1 MDKQNRVFVYG
12 TLKKE
17 FPNHAHYMAS
27 AGFLG
32 RYQTL
37 EKYPLVLFG
46 RRFVPGMLDCPGD
59 GHHVE
64 GELYEVNDECLG
76 RIDVLEGI
84 HEPDGYQRRTISFTS
99 MDKAEPDHT
108 RAYAYL
114 LNPRLIKD
122 IRSSHL
128 PVYDKQAAAR
138 YAPRKKV

>member
-1 MDKQNRVFVYG
+1 MLHLVFVYG
-12 TLKKE
+12 TLKKG

-37 EKYPLVLFG
+37 QKYPLVLFG
-46 RRFVPGMLDCPGD
+46 SRHVPGMLDRPGD
-59 GHHVE
+59 GHHIE

-76 RIDVLEGI
+76 RMDVLEGI
-84 HEPDGYQRRTISFTS
+84 NEPDGYRRRTISVTS
-99 MDKAEPDHT
+99 MNKAEPDHT

-114 LNPRLIKD
+114 LDPQLIRD

-128 PVYDKQAAAR
+128 SVYDQQAAAS
-138 YAPRKKV
+138 YEPRTKV